1 MDGCGEDVISRCL
14 GDTQAALSPC
24 FSLGLQRGLR
34 LIRSPPTIQQLSP
47 KLSALSALPVTVCLG
62 REEKEGE
69 SGKSLP
75 ANGVSAQRISGQL
88 AKAVFF
94 QMMPLNLLISER
106 LRDLAHWAALVATLA
121 GFSLTALLCNL
132 GFT

>member
-1 MDGCGEDVISRCL
+1 MTPELVYLLVFRE
-14 GDTQAALSPC
+14 AFNVALDLSGP
-24 FSLGLQRGLR
+24 
-34 LIRSPPTIQQLSP
+34 PPTIQRLSP

-62 REEKEGE
+62 REGKEGE

-75 ANGVSAQRISGQL
+75 VDGVSARRISGQL

-106 LRDLAHWAALVATLA
+106 LCDLAHWAALVATLA